1 MDLSA
6 WGDAVAVRPDAPL
19 RLSNPA
25 GLRIAVA
32 SGHVW
37 VTQDGD
43 PRDAVLAPGEDLV
56 LDRPGLAIVAALDGE
71 ARLLLAEPARP
82 PAPRSRLNWLRAL
95 PARWA
100 AAHRAARDRA
110 ALFAMSDRE
119 LADIGLRR
127 AGCGLAGHG

>member
-6 WGDAVAVRPDAPL
+6 LGNPVPVRPDAPL

-25 GLRIAVA
+25 GQRIAVA

-43 PRDAVLAPGEDLV
+43 PRDVVLAPGEDLV
-56 LDRPGLAIVAALDGE
+56 LDRPGLAIVAALEGE
-71 ARLLLAEPARP
+71 ARLLRAEPARP
-82 PAPRSRLNWLRAL
+82 PAPPSLFDRLRAL

-110 ALFAMSDRE
+110 VLFAMSDRE

-127 AGCGLAGHG
+127 DGCGLAGHG